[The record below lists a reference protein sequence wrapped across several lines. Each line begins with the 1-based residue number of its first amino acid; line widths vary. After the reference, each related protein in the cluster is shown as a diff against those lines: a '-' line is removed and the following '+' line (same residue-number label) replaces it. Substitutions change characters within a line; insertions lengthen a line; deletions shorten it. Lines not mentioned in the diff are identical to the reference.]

1 MIRRSRTQHNAIAD
15 APQIAESCY
24 TSPEITCVTEEEKQ
38 YLSRLLP
45 ASAGGFG
52 RGYDDRLNILS
63 GHDFLE

>member
-1 MIRRSRTQHNAIAD
+1 MIRRSRTQHNAIGD
-15 APQIAESCY
+15 APQIAESFY
-24 TSPEITCVTEEEKQ
+24 TSPKSPMTEEEKQ